1 MILDKIYR
9 ISLTCQKIEQK
20 TVQTSPL
27 FPNQIANSCQITN
40 IYFKLGKVAK
50 GCGKLQKDAESC
62 EKMRKVAESCEK
74 LRNCEISKSCDF
86 RNFRNRAKFQRVWFV

>member
-1 MILDKIYR
+1 MLNYKNIL
-9 ISLTCQKIEQK
+9 QIEK
-20 TVQTSPL
+20 R
-27 FPNQIANSCQITN
+27 C
-40 IYFKLGKVAK
+40 GKVAK

-86 RNFRNRAKFQRVWFV
+86 RNFRNRAKFQRV